1 MKGGQLV
8 EEEERAGATTMGK
21 ILPTPA
27 RFSFSHNYP
36 HPNAM
41 DGAVVERVV
50 NRIDGQDVCAYMY
63 VHIYVMCV

>member
-1 MKGGQLV
+1 
-8 EEEERAGATTMGK
+8 
-21 ILPTPA
+21 
-27 RFSFSHNYP
+27 
-36 HPNAM
+36 M